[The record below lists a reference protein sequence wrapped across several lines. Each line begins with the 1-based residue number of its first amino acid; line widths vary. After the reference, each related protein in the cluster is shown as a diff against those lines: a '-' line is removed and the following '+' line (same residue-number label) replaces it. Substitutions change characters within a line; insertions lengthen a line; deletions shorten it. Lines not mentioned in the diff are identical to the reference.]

1 VLLHDPKVLLMDEP
15 ASGLDPRAR
24 IEMRELLKE
33 LRRMG
38 KTIIISSHILHE
50 LADIC
55 NTVAIIE
62 RGELIYAG
70 SVRDIM
76 QKVGSGTVVQVTVED
91 RHADAADLLGKVPG
105 VAKVQV
111 VQREGQPPRLDV
123 VLDAERPVAVSDLP
137 ARLVTAGFRL
147 VAMHEEP
154 VNLETAFMRLTKGM
168 VA

>member
-1 VLLHDPKVLLMDEP
+1 
-15 ASGLDPRAR
+15 
-24 IEMRELLKE
+24 MRELLKE

-55 NTVAIIE
+55 NMVAIIE
-62 RGELIYAG
+62 RGELVYAG
-70 SVRDIM
+70 SVREIM
-76 QKVGSGTVVQVTVED
+76 QKVGSGSVVQVTVED
-91 RHADAADLLGKVPG
+91 RHREAAELLAAVPG
-105 VAKVQV
+105 IAKAQV
-111 VQREGQPPRLDV
+111 VEREGQRPRIDV
-123 VLDAERPVAVSDLP
+123 VLDAASPPPVSDLP

-147 VAMHEEP
+147 VSMSEEP

>member
-1 VLLHDPKVLLMDEP
+1 
-15 ASGLDPRAR
+15 
-24 IEMRELLKE
+24 
-33 LRRMG
+33 MG

-55 NTVAIIE
+55 NMVAIIE

-70 SVRDIM
+70 GVRDIM
-76 QKVGSGTVVQVTVED
+76 QKVGSGTVVQVSVED
-91 RHADAADLLGKVPG
+91 RHKEAAELLAAVKG
-105 VAKVQV
+105 VAKATV
-111 VQREGQPPRLDV
+111 VEREGMKPRIDV
-123 VLDAERPVAVSDLP
+123 ILDAQAPVAVSDLP

-147 VAMHEEP
+147 LSMTEEP